1 MLESPSFQRKQTN
14 KKKAGSRSNWIC
26 SDDDDDGGWWRLFY
40 GWVWP
45 SHAELTVPLYCAA
58 APTVQALCLTCTGWY
73 AGPGTDYSAFWRPA
87 RASSTLQQLLLWYE
101 GPRVADCL
109 SLSHRL
115 CCSGIC
121 LAVTTFFLIL
131 GISSRSLSLHASL
144 ALWRCRE
151 KTQSCSLCSFF
162 FYHFIPFRVAK
173 KVRANRK
180 IIQR

>member
-1 MLESPSFQRKQTN
+1 MSELPVQTANQCCSRQPSVLESPSFQRKQTN

-131 GISSRSLSLHASL
+131 GISSRSLSLHGSL

-151 KTQSCSLCSFF
+151 KT
-162 FYHFIPFRVAK
+162 
-173 KVRANRK
+173 RANRK
-180 IIQR
+180 IIHR